1 MDTGRSIADESPLP
15 PPSNQRNQSTSK
27 TLAIPIPNYIK
38 RTDSEQLL
46 CEEEAFADYRDFA
59 MYNRVV
65 TGMIRQHEHAIA
77 IRPASRSLDSLYET
91 GACIANIQRNARAR
105 DANDCVSLYSE
116 HHRTN
121 HPTPSVQTGDDAQ
134 VGFLAPT
141 FPVFHDVDE
150 GHVFSLDL

>member
-1 MDTGRSIADESPLP
+1 
-15 PPSNQRNQSTSK
+15 
-27 TLAIPIPNYIK
+27 
-38 RTDSEQLL
+38 L

-105 DANDCVSLYSE
+105 DANNCVSLYSE

-121 HPTPSVQTGDDAQ
+121 QSVQTGDDAQ
-134 VGFLAPT
+134 GGFLAPT
-141 FPVFHDVDE
+141 FPVFHDVDDDQ
-150 GHVFSLDL
+150 VFSLDL